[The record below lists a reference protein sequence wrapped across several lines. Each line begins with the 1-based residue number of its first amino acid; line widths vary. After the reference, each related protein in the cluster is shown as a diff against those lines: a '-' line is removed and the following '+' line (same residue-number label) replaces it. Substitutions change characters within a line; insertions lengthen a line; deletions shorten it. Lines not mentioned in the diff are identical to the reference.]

1 MSAVVVDELAGMPG
15 AALRRAREA
24 QGLSLE
30 EISARIRF
38 SVAQLRALE
47 SGHWNVLPRGLPLR
61 GMVKAYARQVG
72 LHDQDL
78 LDSLAPGERPGV
90 GLARAFSVADPLV
103 ADPAR
108 RGGSTVLWL
117 LALAVVAL
125 AAALL
130 AYWQGWLVF
139 E

>member
-1 MSAVVVDELAGMPG
+1 MNAVVMDELGGMPG
-15 AALRRAREA
+15 VALRRAREA
-24 QGLSLE
+24 RGLTLE
-30 EISARIRF
+30 EVSAHIRF

-47 SGHWNVLPRGLPLR
+47 SGHWNALPKGLPLR

-72 LHDQDL
+72 LHEQDL
-78 LDSLAPGERPGV
+78 LDSLAPGERPGQ
-90 GLARAFSVADPLV
+90 GLARAFAVADPLV

-117 LALAVVAL
+117 LALVVVGL

>member
-1 MSAVVVDELAGMPG
+1 MSAAVLDELAGMPG
-15 AALRRAREA
+15 AVLRRAREA

-30 EISARIRF
+30 EVSAHIRF

-47 SGHWNVLPRGLPLR
+47 SGQWNALPKGLPLR

-72 LHDQDL
+72 LREHEL
-78 LDSLAPGERPGV
+78 LNGLAPGERPGV
-90 GLARAFSVADPLV
+90 GLARAFSAADPLV

-108 RGGSTVLWL
+108 RGGSTLLWL
-117 LALAVVAL
+117 LALVVVAL